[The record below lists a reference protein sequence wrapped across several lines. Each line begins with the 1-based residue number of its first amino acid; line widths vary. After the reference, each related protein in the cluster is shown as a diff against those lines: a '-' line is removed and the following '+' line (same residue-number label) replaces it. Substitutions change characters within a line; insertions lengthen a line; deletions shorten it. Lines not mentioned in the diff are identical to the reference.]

1 VNSLKVIIFYNP
13 TKTDVRYIHDNIKHE
28 FEKYSIEI
36 TDAVQACKDCFVE
49 HARDNDYFIVLGG
62 DGTVLRTV
70 PLAVAFNKPIIG
82 INMGKLGFLTAFSQN
97 EIGKA
102 AECISMKK
110 LSFSERMLLEADFNG
125 TKHFCLNDLNVQRS
139 TPDGTIDISVSYMD
153 EPVYSFSGDGILV
166 STPTGSTGYGLSA
179 GGAILDPS
187 IRAMELIPLAAHGL
201 NMRPLIFGPE
211 KNLSIRMNNA
221 LNEKGF
227 VLVDGNIVSSLKKG
241 ESVHVRVSSKTLFL
255 AQKEKYSFL
264 ELLNQKLAFGRRFE

>member
-1 VNSLKVIIFYNP
+1 VNVLKVIIFYNP
-13 TKTDVRYIHDNIKHE
+13 TKTDVRYIHDNIKNE
-28 FEKYSIEI
+28 FENFSIEI

-49 HARDNDYFIVLGG
+49 QAQDNDYFIVLGG

-97 EIGKA
+97 EIRTA

-125 TKHFCLNDLNVQRS
+125 TKYFCLNDLNVQRS

-153 EPVYSFSGDGILV
+153 EPVYSFSGDGILI

-201 NMRPLIFGPE
+201 NMRPLIFGSE